1 MRRILRFGTGSLSL
15 LWSLSV
21 AQAAFAQDAPPTP
34 TTGSSSSTPGDAGA
48 PKTEPGDPSTA
59 PDPSAIPDPP
69 KPGATPPTGD
79 ETTKARTKTAQDAK
93 ESLDA
98 DDMALDP
105 IETDDEE
112 RKARETKWYLGARFR
127 NHIIPGFFFDIFAD
141 GGPGAVNVFSFGP
154 EMTMHSKGLEIIF
167 SANYADYSMDP
178 FVFKS
183 KEDPERAYELVSSTL
198 KLFGAQVDIL
208 GNIPLDKKGSVSL
221 LIGGDVGISGVVGD
235 LNRNQVYPNDPDN
248 IDPGDS
254 NAWTRCAA
262 PGDVN
267 GVIGD
272 QNFCDASNEHYGNY
286 SEPSW
291 ANGGSKPFIW
301 PTISLP
307 HIALRVAPVEEF
319 QVRLDTGFGLT
330 GFFFGLGAGGK
341 LPL

>member
-1 MRRILRFGTGSLSL
+1 MRRYLRFGFASLSF
-15 LWSLSV
+15 LSSIV
-21 AQAAFAQDAPPTP
+21 FAQAAFAQ
-34 TTGSSSSTPGDAGA
+34 GA
-48 PKTEPGDPSTA
+48 PSAPSTGAPQPGEAGEPSTAPGDPSAA
-59 PDPSAIPDPP
+59 PDPASVADPP
-69 KPGATPPTGD
+69 KPGATPPTDD
-79 ETTKARTKTAQDAK
+79 EATKARTKTADDAK

-98 DDMALDP
+98 DDMGLDP
-105 IETDDEE
+105 IERDEE
-112 RKARETKWYLGARFR
+112 ERRANETKWYLGARFR

-154 EMTMHSKGLEIIF
+154 ELTMHGKGLEIIF

-183 KEDPERAYELVSSTL
+183 KEDPERAYELVSSSL

-208 GNIPLDKKGSVSL
+208 GNIPLDKKGNVSL
-221 LIGGDVGISGVVGD
+221 LIGGDVGISGVVGN
-235 LNRNQVYPNDPDN
+235 LNRNQVYPNDPAN

-254 NAWTRCAA
+254 GSWTRCAA
-262 PGDVN
+262 PGDAN

-307 HIALRVAPVEEF
+307 HLALRVVPVEEV
-319 QVRLDTGFGLT
+319 QIRLDTGFGLT